1 MGIHISTFE
10 QTTGF
15 NQELPLR
22 NLPSATIRARCLS
35 HFTMKLSFVFV
46 IVVNALLLAGA
57 GPLKSF
63 SRDLKDEATIE
74 KKVDAL
80 TASVNGLTALV
91 EKIVARE
98 HEAAIMM
105 KEMESDVKDL
115 QSGPYPQLR
124 FIGQGRCGGD
134 NMTKIRFDQISFA
147 GCMLS
152 CEGKR

>member
-63 SRDLKDEATIE
+63 SRDLKDEASIE

-80 TASVNGLTALV
+80 TALV
-91 EKIVARE
+91 EKLVARE
-98 HEAAIMM
+98 HEAAIKM
-105 KEMESDVKDL
+105 KEMGSGVKDL
-115 QSGPYPQLR
+115 QRL
-124 FIGQGRCGGD
+124 
-134 NMTKIRFDQISFA
+134 
-147 GCMLS
+147 
-152 CEGKR
+152 